1 MELGIEDGKIPD
13 KAFKASSVWDKYHR
27 SDRARLN
34 SVATKRYRGAWSAK
48 KNDKRQWVQIKLN
61 RPTTITGVV
70 TQGRQ
75 DADQWVMQYS
85 LSLSADGRNFKPYRE
100 NGKVKVIFALSG
112 VFKRPK
118 NVFFNGE
125 KALRD
130 QR

>member
-85 LSLSADGRNFKPYRE
+85 LLLSADGRNFKPYRE

-112 VFKRPK
+112 VY
-118 NVFFNGE
+118 
-125 KALRD
+125 
-130 QR
+130 